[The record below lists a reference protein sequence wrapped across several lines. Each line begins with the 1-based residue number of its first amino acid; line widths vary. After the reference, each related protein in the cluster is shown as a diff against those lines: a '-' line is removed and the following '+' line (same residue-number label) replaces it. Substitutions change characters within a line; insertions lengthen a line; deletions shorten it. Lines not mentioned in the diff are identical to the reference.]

1 MKIILKEDIAKIGKK
16 YDVKDVASGF
26 ARNFLIPR
34 GKAERATEHSILR
47 VESLRKKSEE
57 VRVAQTK
64 DIRALS
70 GTEFKMTAKASE
82 KDSLFA
88 GISKEEILV
97 LIKKEKGI
105 DVSMENLV
113 LQEPIK
119 KLGSHIVQLHADGNK
134 VGEITIQV
142 DKE

>member
-1 MKIILKEDIAKIGKK
+1 MKIILKEDVAKIGRK
-16 YDVKDVASGF
+16 YEVKDVAPGY

-57 VRVAQTK
+57 IREAQTK

>member
-142 DKE
+142 GKE